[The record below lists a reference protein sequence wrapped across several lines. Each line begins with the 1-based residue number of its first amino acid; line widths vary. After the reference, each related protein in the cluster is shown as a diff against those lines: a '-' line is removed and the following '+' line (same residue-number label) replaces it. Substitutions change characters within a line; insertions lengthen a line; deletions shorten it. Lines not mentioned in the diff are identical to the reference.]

1 MHLLVPKRGVIVIGK
16 KLGAKALF
24 YAIIN
29 AFPRLYKG
37 FPGSPAC
44 RTCRMANFI
53 LPIGVNMFME
63 TITISKKKYESLK
76 KKATV
81 DKALVA
87 KLQRAFEDIKHRR
100 VTEWKPSKKTT
111 S

>member
-1 MHLLVPKRGVIVIGK
+1 
-16 KLGAKALF
+16 
-24 YAIIN
+24 
-29 AFPRLYKG
+29 
-37 FPGSPAC
+37 
-44 RTCRMANFI
+44 
-53 LPIGVNMFME
+53 MFME

-87 KLQRAFEDIKHRR
+87 KLQRAFEDIKHGR